1 MITPLGEIVNDNK
14 NTILKMWQVNVK
26 PATRM
31 LQEHRHVNF
40 EISLILEGDG
50 IYHTVYGDQSIERNN
65 IFVFSSNEPHC
76 ITKIGENGLKLIN
89 LHFSRQFIIE
99 NSFFD
104 KNYPNIFYNH
114 SKEFNPK
121 INNSE
126 LINKCISD
134 IKNELNTKNIAYQ
147 SVIKSYLELIF
158 IELMR
163 THSYLP
169 NEKVSDNIGTK
180 IFESID
186 YIDKNFDTSIT
197 LEDIAKMSG
206 ITPNYFSKLFKD
218 YININLWDYIT
229 AKRVEKAKKMI
240 NEKTD
245 ETMLSIAISCGFN
258 NTANFNRAFKAHT
271 GLTPSEFKKTKH
283 IILH

>member
-1 MITPLGEIVNDNK
+1 M
-14 NTILKMWQVNVK
+14 
-26 PATRM
+26 
-31 LQEHRHVNF
+31 
-40 EISLILEGDG
+40 
-50 IYHTVYGDQSIERNN
+50 
-65 IFVFSSNEPHC
+65 
-76 ITKIGENGLKLIN
+76 
-89 LHFSRQFIIE
+89 
-99 NSFFD
+99 
-104 KNYPNIFYNH
+104 
-114 SKEFNPK
+114 
-121 INNSE
+121 
-126 LINKCISD
+126 
-134 IKNELNTKNIAYQ
+134 
-147 SVIKSYLELIF
+147 IF

-169 NEKVSDNIGTK
+169 KEKVSDNIGTK